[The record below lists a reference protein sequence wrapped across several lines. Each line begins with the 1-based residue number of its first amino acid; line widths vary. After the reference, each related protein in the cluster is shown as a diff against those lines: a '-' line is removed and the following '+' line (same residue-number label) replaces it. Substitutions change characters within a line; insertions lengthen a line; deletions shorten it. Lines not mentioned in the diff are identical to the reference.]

1 MRSTP
6 EIFQSA
12 PPAPTQVWLVRHGR
26 STFNAQG
33 LYQGCSDQPELT
45 ESGRLH
51 SRLAAQALAS
61 AGIRFVVASP
71 LRRALDTAREILDEF
86 RRERLPIPCLQTDD
100 RLKEIDL
107 AEWQGLRFDEVSN
120 RYSEQYE
127 MWRSQPHLLR
137 MQTAS
142 GSTFPVLDLF
152 ERARLFWKDLLSDDR
167 RKSVLIVA
175 HGGTCSALISTAL
188 RIGPE
193 RFHTFQQSHAGI
205 SAIEFPSLAGRSL
218 LQTFNSVSHLGETLP
233 KTKAGRTGLRL
244 LLFAPVVAPAAG
256 DSLGASQVRR
266 LLQMA
271 RTDCMISLHSPAGR
285 ETLKEMIA
293 GADCSALRTV
303 LVIVPQQELRAALGE
318 LLSMDELTAACFQLR
333 PLSLTVIHYPGPGRP
348 AVLQAVNLYTGA
360 IQPVSECMDEDRCY
374 V

>member
-1 MRSTP
+1 MARRAILRSTP

-45 ESGRLH
+45 ESGRLD

-86 RRERLPIPCLQTDD
+86 RRERLPIPGLQTDD

-107 AEWQGLRFDEVSN
+107 AEWQGLRFDEVSS

-127 MWRSQPHLLR
+127 MWRSHPHLLG
-137 MQTAS
+137 MPTAS
-142 GSTFPVLDLF
+142 GSTFPVVDLF
-152 ERARLFWKDLLSDDR
+152 ERARLFWEDLLSDDT

-205 SAIEFPSLAGRSL
+205 SAIEFPSRPGRAL
-218 LQTFNSVSHLGETLP
+218 LETFNSVSHLGEKLP
-233 KTKAGRTGLRL
+233 KTKAGKTGLRL
-244 LLFAPVVAPAAG
+244 LLVAPPTGCTLEAP
-256 DSLGASQVRR
+256 R
-266 LLQMA
+266 LQRVLPHA
-271 RTDCMISLHSPAGR
+271 HADCIISGHSPSGR
-285 ETLKEMIA
+285 ERLEEMIA
-293 GADCSALRTV
+293 TAEFSALATV
-303 LVIVPQQELRAALGE
+303 LVIVPQQELCAMLGR
-318 LLSMDELTAACFQLR
+318 LLHMDEQTAARFQLR
-333 PLSLTVIHYPGPGRP
+333 AMSLTVIHYPGRGRP
-348 AVLQAVNLYTGA
+348 PVLQAVNLF
-360 IQPVSECMDEDRCY
+360 
-374 V
+374 

>member
-1 MRSTP
+1 
-6 EIFQSA
+6 
-12 PPAPTQVWLVRHGR
+12 LVRHGR

-33 LYQGCSDQPELT
+33 LYQGCCDQPELT
-45 ESGRLH
+45 ERGRLDA
-51 SRLAAQALAS
+51 RLAAQALAS
-61 AGIRFVVASP
+61 AGIRFVVTSP

-86 RRERLPIPCLQTDD
+86 RRERLPIPCLRSDD

-120 RYSEQYE
+120 RFPEQYE
-127 MWRSQPHLLR
+127 TWRSQPDLLR

-152 ERARLFWKDLLSDDR
+152 ERARLFWKDLLSDDTR
-167 RKSVLIVA
+167 NSVLIVA

-205 SAIEFPSLAGRSL
+205 SAIEFAGKARL
-218 LQTFNSVSHLGETLP
+218 KTFNSVSHLGETLP

-244 LLFAPVVAPAAG
+244 LLVAPTAG
-256 DSLGASQVRR
+256 DTLGARQLPQ
-266 LLQMA
+266 LLQRA
-271 RTDCMISLHSPAGR
+271 HADCIISYHSPSGR
-285 ETLKEMIA
+285 ERLKEMIGSVA
-293 GADCSALRTV
+293 YRALTTV
-303 LVIVPQQELRAALGE
+303 LVIVPHQEMRAALGE
-318 LLSMDELTAACFQLR
+318 LLNMDELTTACFELR
-333 PLSLTVIHYPGPGRP
+333 PLSLTVIHYPGPDRP
-348 AVLQAVNLYTGA
+348 PVLQAVNLFDGA
-360 IQPVSECMDEDRCY
+360 GDPAGLQCADEDRCC

>member
-1 MRSTP
+1 MRSVP
-6 EIFQSA
+6 EVFQSA
-12 PPAPTQVWLVRHGR
+12 PLAPTRVWLVRHGR

-33 LYQGCSDQPELT
+33 LYQGCCDQPELT
-45 ESGRLH
+45 ERGRLD

-61 AGIRFVVASP
+61 AGIRRVIASP

-86 RRERLPIPCLQTDD
+86 RRERLPVPCLQTDD

-120 RYSEQYE
+120 RYSELYE
-127 MWRSQPHLLR
+127 IWRSQPHLLR
-137 MQTAS
+137 MSTAS

-152 ERARLFWKDLLSDDR
+152 ERARLFWEDLLSDDT

-205 SAIEFPSLAGRSL
+205 SAIEFPSRPGRAL
-218 LQTFNSVSHLGETLP
+218 LETFNSVSHLGEKLP
-233 KTKAGRTGLRL
+233 KTKAGKTGLRL
-244 LLFAPVVAPAAG
+244 LLVAPPAG
-256 DSLGASQVRR
+256 YTLGATHLQRVLPQAHADCIISGLPSGER
-266 LLQMA
+266 L
-271 RTDCMISLHSPAGR
+271 
-285 ETLKEMIA
+285 EEMIA
-293 GADCSALRTV
+293 TAEFSALATV
-303 LVIVPQQELRAALGE
+303 LVIVPQQELCATLGR
-318 LLSMDELTAACFQLR
+318 LLRMDEQTAARFQLR
-333 PLSLTVIHYPGPGRP
+333 AMSLTVIHYPGRGRP
-348 AVLQAVNLYTGA
+348 PVLQAVNLFDGA
-360 IQPVSECMDEDRCY
+360 AEAAGLQCLDREWSC

>member
-1 MRSTP
+1 MARRAILRSTP

-12 PPAPTQVWLVRHGR
+12 PPAPTRVSLVRHGR

-33 LYQGCSDQPELT
+33 LYQGCCDQPELT
-45 ESGRLH
+45 ERGRLD
-51 SRLAAQALAS
+51 SQLAAQALAS

-86 RRERLPIPCLQTDD
+86 RRERLPIPSLQTDD

-107 AEWQGLRFDEVSN
+107 AEWQGLRFDEVSS
-120 RYSEQYE
+120 RYSEQYQ

-152 ERARLFWKDLLSDDR
+152 ERARLFWEDLLSDDT
-167 RKSVLIVA
+167 RKSVLVVA

-193 RFHTFQQSHAGI
+193 RFHAFQQSHAGI
-205 SAIEFPSLAGRSL
+205 SAIEFPSLRGRAL
-218 LQTFNSVSHLGETLP
+218 LETFNSVSHLGETLP

-244 LLFAPVVAPAAG
+244 LLVSPVAG
-256 DSLGASQVRR
+256 DTLGAGQLRR
-266 LLQMA
+266 LRQLA
-271 RTDCMISLHSPAGR
+271 RTECVISCHSPPRR
-285 ETLKEMIA
+285 ETLQEKIA
-293 GADCSALRTV
+293 
-303 LVIVPQQELRAALGE
+303 AARNNAIGT
-318 LLSMDELTAACFQLR
+318 LL
-333 PLSLTVIHYPGPGRP
+333 
-348 AVLQAVNLYTGA
+348 VNL
-360 IQPVSECMDEDRCY
+360 P
-374 V
+374 

>member
-152 ERARLFWKDLLSDDR
+152 ERARLFWEDLLSDDTR
-167 RKSVLIVA
+167 RSVLIVA

-205 SAIEFPSLAGRSL
+205 SAIEFPSLRGRAL
-218 LQTFNSVSHLGETLP
+218 LETFNSISHLGETLP
-233 KTKAGRTGLRL
+233 KTKASRTGLRL
-244 LLFAPVVAPAAG
+244 VLVAPAAG
-256 DSLGASQVRR
+256 ATLEASQLRP
-266 LLQMA
+266 LLKMA
-271 RTDCMISLHSPAGR
+271 RTDCMISLHSPEGR

-293 GADCSALRTV
+293 AADCSALRTV
-303 LVIVPQQELRAALGE
+303 LVIASQQELRDALGA
-318 LLSMDELTAACFQLR
+318 LLSIDELTAACFQLR
-333 PLSLTVIHYPGPGRP
+333 PLSLTVIHYPGSGRQP
-348 AVLQAVNLYTGA
+348 VLQAVNLYNRA
-360 IQPVSECMDEDRCY
+360 IQPVCESLDEDRCC

>member
-1 MRSTP
+1 
-6 EIFQSA
+6 
-12 PPAPTQVWLVRHGR
+12 LVRHGR

-33 LYQGCSDQPELT
+33 LYQGCCDQPELT
-45 ESGRLH
+45 ERRRLDA
-51 SRLAAQALAS
+51 RLAAQALAS
-61 AGIRFVVASP
+61 AGIRFVVTRP

-86 RRERLPIPCLQTDD
+86 RHERLPVPCRQTDD

-107 AEWQGLRFDEVSN
+107 AEWQGLRFDEVSS

-127 MWRSQPHLLR
+127 IWRSNPHLLR
-137 MQTAS
+137 MSTAS

-152 ERARLFWKDLLSDDR
+152 ERARLFWEDLLSDDT

-205 SAIEFPSLAGRSL
+205 SAIEFPSLPGRAL
-218 LQTFNSVSHLGETLP
+218 LQTFNSVSHLWETLP

-244 LLFAPVVAPAAG
+244 LLVAPAAG
-256 DSLGASQVRR
+256 ATLAASQLRR
-266 LLQMA
+266 LLQLA

-293 GADCSALRTV
+293 GADCSPLRTV
-303 LVIVPQQELRAALGE
+303 LVIVPQQELRAALAG
-318 LLSMDELTAACFQLR
+318 LLGMDELTAACFKLR
-333 PLSLTVIHYPGPGRP
+333 PLSLTVIHYTGRGRP
-348 AVLQAVNLYTGA
+348 PVLQAVNLFDGA
-360 IQPVSECMDEDRCY
+360 GDPAGLQCADEDRCC